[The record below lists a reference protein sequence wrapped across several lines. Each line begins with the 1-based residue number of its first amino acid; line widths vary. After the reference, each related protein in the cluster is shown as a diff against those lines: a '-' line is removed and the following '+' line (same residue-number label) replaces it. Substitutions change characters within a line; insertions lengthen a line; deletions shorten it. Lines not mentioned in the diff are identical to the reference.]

1 MMFRNQSNN
10 ATSMQLRITTTLQI
24 QRATA
29 AACNPMQAWK
39 LHLARKRQDRKSRLL
54 QMLALLRS
62 FPRNKFH
69 GSDRKNQSRGQFYAE
84 VDN

>member
-24 QRATA
+24 QRAA
-29 AACNPMQAWK
+29 AACNALQAWK
-39 LHLARKRQDRKSRLL
+39 LHLALKRQDRKSRLL